1 MKISNKVSMWIYG
14 LAMVAA
20 LINAYV
26 AFKHGNSDAAFAWLC
41 AGGMAGG
48 ASGAYMKLK
57 ENEDEDN
64 IS

>member
-1 MKISNKVSMWIYG
+1 MKITNKVSMWTYG

-20 LINAYV
+20 MINAYV
-26 AFKHGNSDAAFAWLC
+26 AFKHGNSAAAFAWLC

-48 ASGAYMKLK
+48 ASAAYMKLTEK
-57 ENEDEDN
+57 EDEDN